1 MGLSSVRARIGKM
14 FTRLNRA
21 ARRLPDQVRRLPE
34 QLRRWTGKA
43 DVWLQ
48 DHHIPVVIGMFVL
61 LGTSAGLLLWMD
73 WDTVTAYAKVVAP
86 VFTIISITAG
96 AILGVINWFR
106 QRRTDRLA
114 RLGADSATV
123 PTPRT
128 PESDRLTSDDKVAGE
143 ENR

>member
-1 MGLSSVRARIGKM
+1 MGLSSMRAHIGKM

-21 ARRLPDQVRRLPE
+21 ARRLADKVRRLPE
-34 QLRRWTGKA
+34 RLRRWTATA

-48 DHHIPVVIGMFVL
+48 DHHVAVVISMFVL

-86 VFTIISITAG
+86 VFTILSITAG
-96 AILGVINWFR
+96 AILGVTKRFR
-106 QRRTDRLA
+106 QRRTA
-114 RLGADSATV
+114 RLGADSAAV
-123 PTPRT
+123 PRRRT
-128 PESDRLTSDDKVAGE
+128 AESARLTSDDKVTGE